1 MRLMHRVIPVLVFGA
16 LLSFAPRLPAQN
28 PDTLMPDESA
38 AKAKQLLH
46 QLIDALGGQ
55 AYLHVRESV
64 CTGRLSQ
71 FGSRGNTKD
80 PQFDYGYIS
89 FADFWKYPDRNR
101 TEYELKG
108 SHVVGFLLHGDLLH
122 GGGKIVDVFAGD
134 KGWTLD
140 KGGVQEQPA
149 DVVADFQEQVKA
161 DFDNLLR
168 YRLGEEGLTFR
179 FGGNDIVDLKMVD
192 WIEIA
197 DRDQRTF
204 RIAVD
209 QHTHLPLRLVVIKRN
224 ETTRERTEEVN
235 IFANFQLVDGVD
247 MPMQMT
253 REVNG
258 RRTFEVFF
266 SECKF
271 NSGLPDAMF
280 TKASLEQRYAQSPKK
295 DNKNDKHDKS
305 ATTEPKN

>member
-1 MRLMHRVIPVLVFGA
+1 VRLMLRVIPVLVFGA
-16 LLSFAPRLPAQN
+16 LLCFAPRVSGQN
-28 PDTLMPDESA
+28 PDMLMPDESA
-38 AKAKQLLH
+38 AKAKQILQ

-55 AYLHVRESV
+55 TYLRVRESV

-71 FGSRGNTKD
+71 FGGRGDTKD
-80 PQFDYGYIS
+80 SQFDYGYVS

-101 TEYELKG
+101 TEYEIKG
-108 SHVVGFLLHGDLLH
+108 SHVLGFVLHGDLPH
-122 GGGKIVDVFAGD
+122 GGGKVVDVYAGD

-149 DVVADFQEQVKA
+149 GAVEDFQEQVKT

-168 YRLGEEGLTFR
+168 FRLKEEGLVFR
-179 FGGNDIVDLKMVD
+179 YGGSDLVDLKMVD

-209 QHTHLPLRLVVIKRN
+209 RNTHLPLRMVVVRRN
-224 ETTRERTEEVN
+224 EMTHERTEEVS
-235 IFANFQLVDGVD
+235 IFANFQLAEGVEV
-247 MPMQMT
+247 PMQMT
-253 REVNG
+253 REANG
-258 RRTFEVFF
+258 RRKFEVFF

-271 NSGLPDAMF
+271 NTGLSDAMF
-280 TKASLEQRYAQSPKK
+280 TKASLEQRYAETGKK
-295 DNKNDKHDKS
+295 DKKDKRDKNEKS
-305 ATTEPKN
+305 DQKN